1 MGRIEGIYEKPL
13 ETMTKIQLRPFRT
26 EDAEAVAGLCNNQ
39 KIYDNLRDLFPH
51 PYTLQD
57 ARDFIRH
64 CQVHDPVLNFA
75 IQYKE
80 ELAGAVGLLPQ
91 TDVYTG
97 TAEIGYWLGEPFWGK
112 GIMAEAVR
120 QMVDY
125 GFNTLGL
132 RRIFTGVFEH
142 NRRSMRVLEK
152 AGFVREGIA
161 KKALVKNGIIRDE
174 HRFAIIR
181 ETP

>member
-1 MGRIEGIYEKPL
+1 MEPQPTIS
-13 ETMTKIQLRPFRT
+13 LRPFVK
-26 EDAEAVAGLCNNQ
+26 EDAEAVARLCNNR
-39 KIYDNLRDLFPH
+39 KIFDNLRDLFPH

-57 ARDFIRH
+57 AKDFIRH
-64 CQVHDPVLNFA
+64 CQVHDPLLNFA
-75 IQYKE
+75 IEYNK
-80 ELAGAVGLLPQ
+80 ELAGTVGLLPQ

-97 TAEIGYWLGEPFWGK
+97 TAEIGYWIGEPYWGK

-125 GFNTLGL
+125 GFNKLGL

-161 KKALVKNGIIRDE
+161 KKALIKNGIIRDE

-181 ETP
+181 DTP